1 MVSDMSDSETIYPW
15 ERAYIAAADE
25 TDASKKKDR
34 IDEAMAAIEQRRS
47 RPVTTSDE
55 QLALIAAEIGLGEL
69 ISELD

>member
-1 MVSDMSDSETIYPW
+1 MNSETIYPW

-47 RPVTTSDE
+47 RPVTNSDE

-69 ISELD
+69 ISELEG

>member
-1 MVSDMSDSETIYPW
+1 MVSDVSDSKTIYPW
-15 ERAYIAAADE
+15 EKTYIAAADE
-25 TDASKKKDR
+25 TDASKKRDR
-34 IDEAMAAIEQRRS
+34 IDEAVAAIEQRRS

>member
-1 MVSDMSDSETIYPW
+1 MSDSETIYPW
-15 ERAYIAAADE
+15 ERVYIGAADE
-25 TDASKKKDR
+25 TDASKKRDR
-34 IDEAMAAIEQRRS
+34 IDEAVAAIEQRRS

>member
-1 MVSDMSDSETIYPW
+1 MSDSETNYPW

-25 TDASKKKDR
+25 TDASKKRDL
-34 IDEAMAAIEQRRS
+34 IDEAIAAIERRRS

-55 QLALIAAEIGLGEL
+55 QLAMIAAEIGLGEL